1 MHGEEAAYYDAPFD
15 CFVGLVEAKN
25 CLELESVILAR
36 LLVRVVIKE
45 VFLRWF
51 IVSDVTSAE
60 LVNTFH
66 FFGVGPRS
74 LIKRCWLLTTL
85 SN

>member
-1 MHGEEAAYYDAPFD
+1 MHGEEAAYDDAPFD
-15 CFVGLVEAKN
+15 CFVGLVEAEN
-25 CLELESVILAR
+25 RLELEAVILAR
-36 LLVRVVIKE
+36 LLIRVVIKE

-60 LVNTFH
+60 LVDTFN

>member
-1 MHGEEAAYYDAPFD
+1 MHGEEAADDNTPFD
-15 CFVGLVEAKN
+15 CFVGLVKAENRLQLEAI
-25 CLELESVILAR
+25 ILAR
-36 LLVRVVIKE
+36 LLIRVVIKE

-60 LVNTFH
+60 LVDTFN
-66 FFGVGPRS
+66 FIGVGPCS
-74 LIKRCWLLTTL
+74 LIECCWLLATL

>member
-1 MHGEEAAYYDAPFD
+1 MYGEEAAYDNAPFD
-15 CFVGLVEAKN
+15 CFVGLVEAEN
-25 CLELESVILAR
+25 SFELEAVILAR

-45 VFLRWF
+45 VLFRWF